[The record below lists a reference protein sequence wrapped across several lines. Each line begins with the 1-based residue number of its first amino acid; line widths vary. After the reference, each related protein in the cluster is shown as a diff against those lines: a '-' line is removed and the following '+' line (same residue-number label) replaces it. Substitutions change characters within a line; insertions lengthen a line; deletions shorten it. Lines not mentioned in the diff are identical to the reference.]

1 MSKTKLTIW
10 YHSASPP
17 QIIGNHN
24 NGLFIG
30 IYDGLHQTITAANN
44 LKRPWRCEVISQD
57 KDGDYHL
64 FQTHKHWR
72 DYPSKDTFAAS
83 YETIKV

>member
-1 MSKTKLTIW
+1 MGNTKLTIW

-30 IYDGLHQTITAANN
+30 LYDGLHQTITAANN
-44 LKRPWRCEVISQD
+44 LERPWCCEVIAQD
-57 KDGDYHL
+57 TQGDYHL
-64 FQTHKHWR
+64 FQTFKHWR

-83 YETIKV
+83 YETIKA